1 MAEQVDP
8 IYCPRCNQPL
18 YVRAYPGQL
27 LNCRNCRSAFPA
39 PRSAAAPSASAPTA
53 ESPAPPQRSMRKP
66 PLPPPSTSANS
77 SVAPSPQY
85 TPPTY
90 RSGRLSRAALWS
102 LIFGI
107 LFFIPIAALL
117 AIVLGVVGIAKT
129 SRLRGR
135 GLAISGLILG
145 CLGLAF
151 AALIL
156 PAAVLRGLEGAHR
169 VKCASNLRQIGQA
182 IILYANE
189 NRGALPPRLE
199 EVLMTQDIT
208 PEVMICPSSSETP
221 VAGGYTQQKSL
232 NLQPGGHLSY
242 VYLPSRGFNAAAY
255 RIAGADRL
263 VLVYEPLSHHKVGF
277 NALFADGHVEF
288 IYGPSAAKVE
298 AELKAGQN
306 PPPSY
311 QPQGP

>member
-1 MAEQVDP
+1 MSDQVEP

-39 PRSAAAPSASAPTA
+39 PRTATAPAASAMTGESSAPAQRPT
-53 ESPAPPQRSMRKP
+53 RKP
-66 PLPPPSTSANS
+66 PLPPPVST
-77 SVAPSPQY
+77 APPGASSPQY

-90 RSGRLSRAALWS
+90 RSNRLSRAALWS
-102 LIFGI
+102 LICGI
-107 LFFIPIAALL
+107 LFFIPLTALL
-117 AIVLGVVGIAKT
+117 AIVLGIVGIVKT

-151 AALIL
+151 AALVIPVAL
-156 PAAVLRGLEGAHR
+156 QRSFEMAHR
-169 VKCASNLRQIGQA
+169 VKCGSNLRQIGMA
-182 IILYANE
+182 IVMYANE
-189 NRGALPPRLE
+189 NRGAMPPRLE
-199 EVLMTQDIT
+199 EVLLTQDIT
-208 PEVMICPSSSETP
+208 PEVMICPSSSDTP
-221 VAGGYTQQKSL
+221 IPMGYTQQTSL

-255 RIAGADRL
+255 RIGADRL
-263 VLVYEPLSHHKVGF
+263 VLVYEPLGHHKVGF

-288 IYGPSAAKVE
+288 IYGPNAVKVE

-306 PPPSY
+306 PPPSFT
-311 QPQGP
+311 PELR